1 MTLYCGIDLHSNN
14 VMISLIDADD
24 KLIDERRLN
33 NDMELIDHHLS
44 RYQSEL
50 SGVVVE
56 STYNWYWLV
65 DGLIDRGY
73 PVHLA
78 NTLAIQQ
85 YNGIKYTNDA
95 SDARYLAQL
104 LRLGILPTGYIYPKP
119 LRHVRDLL
127 RRRLLLVQQ
136 RTAQLLSLQ
145 SMLARQTGKQL
156 SGDKVKRL
164 QTSDLSSWLKDPT
177 VLYAAQ
183 QAHNLLQFLNKQ
195 ITQIEAVVE
204 THCQQHPQRYYDL
217 LTSTPGIGRIL
228 GMTIL
233 LETGPMERF
242 AQVGNYASYAR
253 CVPSDKVSNGKS
265 KGKGN
270 VKNGNRYLGL
280 AFVEAAHY
288 AAIWNEE
295 IKRYYQRKCRKVPKL
310 VAKKT
315 IAHKLA
321 RACYH
326 MLKENTTFDVK
337 RAFG

>member
-1 MTLYCGIDLHSNN
+1 MQLYCGIDLHSNN
-14 VMISLIDADD
+14 SMISLIDDD
-24 KLIDERRLN
+24 DRLISEKRLDN
-33 NDMELIDHHLS
+33 NFDAITQHLEP
-44 RYQSEL
+44 YYEEIQ
-50 SGVVVE
+50 GVVVE

-65 DGLIDRGY
+65 DGLIDKGY

-95 SDARYLAQL
+95 TDARFLAHL
-104 LRLGILPTGYIYPKP
+104 LRLNILPTGYIYPKA

-127 RRRLLLVQQ
+127 RRRLLLVKQ

-145 SMLARQTGKQL
+145 SMIARHTGSRL
-156 SGDKVKRL
+156 SSHDIKRL
-164 QTSDLSSWLKDPT
+164 QPDELNHYFETAVTLFT
-177 VLYAAQ
+177 AQ
-183 QAHNLLQFLNKQ
+183 HTQQLMQQLN
-195 ITQIEAVVE
+195 TQIEEVE
-204 THCQQHPQRYYDL
+204 AFVLSHCQNSEDYAL
-217 LTSTPGIGRIL
+217 ITSTPGIGKIL

-233 LETGPMERF
+233 LETGPIERF
-242 AQVGNYASYAR
+242 LQVGNYASYAR
-253 CVPSDKVSNGKS
+253 CVPSDKISNGKS

-270 VKNGNRYLGL
+270 TKNGNRYLAM

-288 AAIWNEE
+288 ASIWEPT
-295 IKRYYQRKCRKVPKL
+295 IKRYYQRKCKKVPTM

-315 IAHKLA
+315 VANKLA

-326 MLKENTTFDVK
+326 MLKEGTVFDIT

>member
-1 MTLYCGIDLHSNN
+1 MQLYCGIDLHSNN
-14 VMISLIDADD
+14 SVVSLINENDQ
-24 KLIDERRLN
+24 LISEKRLDN
-33 NDMELIDHHLS
+33 NFEAIEHHLQP
-44 RYQSEL
+44 YQDDI

-65 DGLIDRGY
+65 DGLMQHGY

-85 YNGIKYTNDA
+85 YNGIKYTNDET
-95 SDARYLAQL
+95 DARYLAHL
-104 LRLGILPTGYIYPKP
+104 LRLNILPTGYIYPQA

-127 RRRLLLVQQ
+127 RRRLLLVKQ

-145 SMLARQTGKQL
+145 SMIGRHTGLRLSSHQVKQL
-156 SGDKVKRL
+156 KQDELTQYFGS
-164 QTSDLSSWLKDPT
+164 TAT
-177 VLYAAQ
+177 VFAAQ
-183 QAHNLLQFLNKQ
+183 QTHQLMQQLN
-195 ITQIEAVVE
+195 TQIEAIEAFVLE
-204 THCQQHPQRYYDL
+204 RCEDSEHYAL
-217 LTSTPGIGRIL
+217 ITSTPGIGKIL

-233 LETGPMERF
+233 LETGPIERF
-242 AQVGNYASYAR
+242 AQVGNYSSYAR
-253 CVPSDKVSNGKS
+253 CVPTDRISNGKS

-270 VKNGNRYLGL
+270 VKNGNRYLAM

-288 AAIWNEE
+288 ATIWDPT
-295 IKRYYQRKCRKVPKL
+295 IKRYYQRKCKKKPVM

-315 IAHKLA
+315 VANKLT

-326 MLKENTTFDVK
+326 MLKQGTMFDVT

>member
-14 VMISLIDADD
+14 SLISLIDDD
-24 KLIDERRLN
+24 NRLISEKRLDN
-33 NDMELIDHHLS
+33 NLQAIEQHLQP
-44 RYQSEL
+44 YQDDI

-65 DGLIDRGY
+65 DGLMEQGY

-95 SDARYLAQL
+95 TDARYLAHL
-104 LRLGILPTGYIYPKP
+104 LRLNILPTGYIYPKAM
-119 LRHVRDLL
+119 RHVRDLL
-127 RRRLLLVQQ
+127 RRRLLMVKQ

-145 SMLARQTGKQL
+145 SMIGRHTGQRLSCHRMKQL
-156 SGDKVKRL
+156 KQDELANYLGSSAALFSATQTL
-164 QTSDLSSWLKDPT
+164 QLM
-177 VLYAAQ
+177 Q
-183 QAHNLLQFLNKQ
+183 QLN
-195 ITQIEAVVE
+195 TQIEE
-204 THCQQHPQRYYDL
+204 TEAFL
-217 LTSTPGIGRIL
+217 LTQCRKSAHFSRITGLPGVGKIL

-233 LETGPMERF
+233 LETGPIERF
-242 AQVGNYASYAR
+242 AQVGNYSSYAR
-253 CVPSDKVSNGKS
+253 CVPTDKISNGKS

-270 VKNGNRYLGL
+270 AKNGNRYLAM

-288 AAIWNEE
+288 AAIWYPA
-295 IKRYYQRKCRKVPKL
+295 IKHFYQRRCKKRPVM

-315 IAHKLA
+315 VANKLS

-326 MLKENTTFDVK
+326 MLKNGTAFDME

>member
-14 VMISLIDADD
+14 SMISLINDTDQLVSEKRLDNDFEAIATHLQPYQDD
-24 KLIDERRLN
+24 IHG
-33 NDMELIDHHLS
+33 I
-44 RYQSEL
+44 
-50 SGVVVE
+50 VVE

-65 DGLIDRGY
+65 DGLMEQGY

-85 YNGIKYTNDA
+85 YNGIKYSNDA
-95 SDARYLAQL
+95 TDARYLAHL
-104 LRLGILPTGYIYPKP
+104 LRLGILPTGYIYPKA

-127 RRRLLLVQQ
+127 RRRLLLVKQ

-145 SMLARQTGKQL
+145 SLIGRHTGQRLNCLKMKQL
-156 SGDKVKRL
+156 
-164 QTSDLSSWLKDPT
+164 QQADLAHYFDTPAALF
-177 VLYAAQ
+177 AAQ
-183 QAHNLLQFLNKQ
+183 QSHRLMQQYNA
-195 ITQIEAVVE
+195 QIEAIE
-204 THCQQHPQRYYDL
+204 AYLLEQCEPNDTYRL
-217 LTSTPGIGRIL
+217 LTSMPGVGRIL

-233 LETGPMERF
+233 LETGSIERF
-242 AQVGNYASYAR
+242 AKVGNYSSYAR
-253 CVPSDKVSNGKS
+253 CVPTDRISNGKN

-270 VKNGNRYLGL
+270 AKNGNRYLAM

-288 AAIWNEE
+288 AAIWNPV
-295 IKRYYQRKCRKVPKL
+295 IKRYYQRKCRKVPVM

-315 IAHKLA
+315 VANKLT

-326 MLKENTTFDVK
+326 MLKDGAAFDVE

>member
-1 MTLYCGIDLHSNN
+1 MICEKRLDNN
-14 VMISLIDADD
+14 LETIEYYLQPYQDA
-24 KLIDERRLN
+24 I
-33 NDMELIDHHLS
+33 
-44 RYQSEL
+44 

-65 DGLIDRGY
+65 DGLIEHGY

-85 YNGIKYTNDA
+85 YNGIKYTTDA
-95 SDARYLAQL
+95 TDARYLAHL
-104 LRLGILPTGYIYPKP
+104 LRLGILPTGYIYPKAM
-119 LRHVRDLL
+119 RHIRDLL
-127 RRRLLLVQQ
+127 RRRLLLVKQ

-145 SMLARQTGKQL
+145 SMIGRHTGLRLSSHQVKQL
-156 SGDKVKRL
+156 KRE
-164 QTSDLSSWLKDPT
+164 DLAHYFEADATLF
-177 VLYAAQ
+177 AAQ
-183 QAHNLLQFLNKQ
+183 QTHQLMQQLKL
-195 ITQIEAVVE
+195 QIETIEDYVLARCE
-204 THCQQHPQRYYDL
+204 ESEQYSRI
-217 LTSTPGIGRIL
+217 TSTPGIGKIL

-233 LETGPMERF
+233 LETGPIERF

-253 CVPSDKVSNGKS
+253 CVPTDKISNGKS

-270 VKNGNRYLGL
+270 AKNGNRYLAM

-288 AAIWNEE
+288 ATIWEPA
-295 IKRYYQRKCRKVPKL
+295 IKRYYQRKCKKRPVM

-315 IAHKLA
+315 VANKLT

-326 MLKENTTFDVK
+326 MLKQGTVFDVK